1 MVLKK
6 ILSQPPHPEPE
17 SAGYQGYP
25 ENPQHS
31 AGQLPH
37 EGQPYGMMGHDALG
51 QVPVG
56 YEYPQQQPVY
66 THPQD
71 RRAYPQVPSQPSQ
84 QYGYDP
90 SLPGSAGGQQAYQAA
105 PAPETPQAPKPQKK
119 KSFFSKS
126 RTRQKSAD
134 RDESSQDQ
142 QWLPSTKSSAVNRV
156 GTRLISVGIY
166 GAIALGLGL
175 GGMSYL
181 ALEDINARAAQQKP
195 VAATSLDM
203 TDTSAQ
209 AQAVGYVQAWLS
221 ATGSDHAAL
230 DQYAQVTVNS
240 QEPTE
245 YRNLRQAGFT
255 KNGDLISVRVTGETK
270 TVQEQEGGKRVE
282 VWTPRWWQVVLRV
295 DGSGGISVV
304 GLPTPISAPASA
316 SGNLNLGYSKPVNS
330 TEASA
335 TVNEFLTAYLTGVG
349 EVSRYTTPGSSI
361 LPVTPAPYEQVSV
374 QEIRSDVD
382 LTDKTIRKNGAKAHL
397 SVVART
403 SSGKS
408 AQTTTYFL
416 TVKARDGRW
425 EIESIDQIPV
435 KQQSEGDKK

>member
-1 MVLKK
+1 MKK
-6 ILSQPPHPEPE
+6 IFSRSKP
-17 SAGYQGYP
+17 QGT
-25 ENPQHS
+25 
-31 AGQLPH
+31 
-37 EGQPYGMMGHDALG
+37 
-51 QVPVG
+51 
-56 YEYPQQQPVY
+56 YPQGAGPVPQNIGGQQY
-66 THPQD
+66 MPQG
-71 RRAYPQVPSQPSQ
+71 
-84 QYGYDP
+84 YGYDTAQP
-90 SLPGSAGGQQAYQAA
+90 DPYQQVQVPPAAEPPYQPAQMLTPVPPQQGYYQQPAGMQQGHPHPAPTVPERRGPA
-105 PAPETPQAPKPQKK
+105 PAEVSGKK
-119 KSFFSKS
+119 FFSFKS
-126 RTRQKSAD
+126 RSQKTFG
-134 RDESSQDQ
+134 RDENRQD

>member
-1 MVLKK
+1 MKK
-6 ILSQPPHPEPE
+6 VFSRSKP
-17 SAGYQGYP
+17 QG
-25 ENPQHS
+25 
-31 AGQLPH
+31 A
-37 EGQPYGMMGHDALG
+37 
-51 QVPVG
+51 
-56 YEYPQQQPVY
+56 
-66 THPQD
+66 HPQN
-71 RRAYPQVPSQPSQ
+71 AGPVPQNIGGQ
-84 QYGYDP
+84 QYMPQGYGYDTVQP
-90 SLPGSAGGQQAYQAA
+90 DPYQQVQVPPAAEPPYQPAQMPTPVPPQQGYYQQPAGMQQGHPHPAPTVPAHREPA
-105 PAPETPQAPKPQKK
+105 PAEVSGKK
-119 KSFFSKS
+119 FFSFKS
-126 RTRQKSAD
+126 RSQKTSG
-134 RDESSQDQ
+134 RDENRQD
-142 QWLPSTKSSAVNRV
+142 QWLPTAKSSAVNRA

-166 GAIALGLGL
+166 GTIVLGLAL

-181 ALEDINARAAQQKP
+181 ALDDLNTRVSQQKP
-195 VAATSLDM
+195 VAATSLDL

-230 DQYAQVTVNS
+230 DQYAQVTVSS

-270 TVQEQEGGKRVE
+270 SVTAPQQGDKPVE
-282 VWTPRWWQVVLRV
+282 VWTPRWWQVVVRV
-295 DGSGGISVV
+295 DNSGGISVV
-304 GLPTPISAPASA
+304 GLPTPIAAPASA

-330 TEASA
+330 QEASA
-335 TVNEFLTAYLTGVG
+335 TVSEFLQAYLTGVG

-425 EIESIDQIPV
+425 EIESIDQTPLL
-435 KQQSEGDKK
+435 QPSEGDKK